1 MSAVELSEWLVSE
14 ALLEDITKLT
24 QATVATE
31 ITNLSASFDCDD
43 PNTEFDWEQLILAGS
58 ILARSPRREHQESAL
73 RIATAAISLETKQ
86 VVRDAGAILLEKLS
100 NQRAVDLAAKREMI
114 EPGLDSRLGIS
125 MRLEAYRRQFEN
137 AVLVESNGHWL
148 NVNDFQRKFW
158 TGASTNRAWLLA
170 SAPTASGKTFLV
182 LQWLINEVSTKDLR
196 VAVYLAPTRALVTEI
211 EESIRELL
219 GRRGDVEL
227 SSLPLAEKYFS
238 ARAGTKKSI
247 FVFTQERLHLLANIL
262 GDDLVVDLLIVDE
275 AHKIGDNQRGVIL
288 QDAIERVSRIN
299 PAMKAVFVSPSTQNP
314 EELLE
319 DAPDG
324 MTKVSVDSDIPTV
337 LQNVILAQQVPRKPK
352 EWQLNL
358 VKGDSSVP
366 LGVLHLANKP
376 ANLRKKLAFIAAA
389 AGSRGGTLIYCN
401 GAAEAEEVALLISQ
415 LGDGE
420 KIDDKEL
427 LDLADLARKG
437 VHKNYQLAPLVERG
451 VAFHYGNMP
460 ALIRMEIERLFR
472 TGKIQFLACTST
484 LIEGVNLSCRTIVV
498 RGPRK
503 GRGHPMEP
511 HDFWNLAGRAGRW
524 GNEFQGNIICIDP
537 NNENAWPIGVPRRSR
552 YPIRRET
559 DAVMA
564 SADDLALYLDS
575 RSTVSLSDLQNADH
589 FEQVGAYLL
598 NTYLR
603 LGSLENAGLAK
614 RHDAAFIQKLDVSL
628 RQIAD
633 TIEIPSEI
641 LIKHPGVSAVGLQR
655 LLGLF
660 KAYEGD
666 IENLLPAPSESVD
679 AYDRYVTIMRRINA
693 NILPT
698 FTPDGLVPLHA
709 LIVIEWLRGLSLSVI
724 IRKRIE
730 YHQRSRRSYN
740 LAVLIRDTMDIV
752 EQTARFKAPKFIS
765 AYVDILNIH
774 LRKTGR
780 DDLIDDELDI
790 GLALEFGVSSMTLLS
805 LMELGLS
812 RMSAVALY
820 EKIARDDLDRLG
832 CIDWIEE
839 HAPNFKGMD
848 IPNIIVRE
856 ILEKLSPIMTND
868 NEQSQES

>member
-14 ALLEDITKLT
+14 ALLDDITKLT

-31 ITNLSASFDCDD
+31 ITNLVASFECVD
-43 PNTEFDWEQLILAGS
+43 PSAEFDWEQLILAGS

-73 RIATAAISLETKQ
+73 RIATAAIALETKL
-86 VVRDAGAILLEKLS
+86 VIRDAGAVLLEKLS
-100 NQRAVDLAAKREMI
+100 NQRAVDLAAKRELI
-114 EPGLDSRLGIS
+114 QPDLDSRLGIS
-125 MRLEAYRRQFEN
+125 MRMEAYRRQFEN
-137 AVLVESNGHWL
+137 TVLVESNGNWL
-148 NVNDFQRKFW
+148 NVNEFQRKFW
-158 TGASTNRAWLLA
+158 TGASANNAWLSA

-182 LQWLINEVSTKDLR
+182 LQWLLNQVSTEDLR

-211 EESIRELL
+211 EDSIRELL
-219 GRRGDVEL
+219 GRRDDVEL

-238 ARAGTKKSI
+238 AFAGTKKAI

-262 GDDLVVDLLIVDE
+262 GDDLIVDLLIVDE

-288 QDAIERVSRIN
+288 QDAIERVSRTN
-299 PAMKAVFVSPSTQNP
+299 PTMKAVFVSPSTQNP

-324 MTKVSVDSDIPTV
+324 MPKVSVDSDIPTV

-352 EWQLNL
+352 EWQLSL
-358 VKGDSSVP
+358 VKGDASVP

-376 ANLRKKLAFIAAA
+376 AGLRKRLAFIAAA
-389 AGSRGGTLIYCN
+389 AGARGGTLVYCN

-420 KIDDKEL
+420 KTDDKEL

-472 TGKIQFLACTST
+472 TGKIKFLACTST

-537 NNENAWPIGVPRRSR
+537 NDENAWPIGVPKRSR
-552 YPIRRET
+552 YPIKRET

-564 SADDLALYLDS
+564 SADDLASYLES
-575 RSTVSLSDLQNADH
+575 RTTVSLSDLQNADH

-603 LGSLENAGLAK
+603 LGSLGNAGLAK
-614 RHDAAFIQKLDVSL
+614 RHDAALIQKLDTSL
-628 RQIAD
+628 SKVAEI
-633 TIEIPSEI
+633 IEIPSEV

-655 LLGLF
+655 LLDLF
-660 KAYEGD
+660 KTYEGD

-679 AYDRYVTIMRRINA
+679 AYDRFVTIMRRINA
-693 NILPT
+693 NILPI

-709 LIVIEWLRGLSLSVI
+709 LIVVEWLRGLSLSVI

-730 YHQRSRRSYN
+730 YQQRNRRPYK

-752 EQTARFKAPKFIS
+752 EQTARFKAPKYIS

-774 LRKTGR
+774 LRETGR

-832 CIDWIEE
+832 CVTWIEE
-839 HAPNFKGMD
+839 HAPHFEGMD
-848 IPNIIVRE
+848 IPNIIIRE
-856 ILEKLSPIMTND
+856 ILEKLSSIAASAA
-868 NEQSQES
+868 EKFQE